1 VAFNI
6 NQIMIFFNVFCALCD
21 NIHLRSLYTVLQ
33 FDWLP
38 IVEKKIFWYHMA
50 VNEHER
56 LSNIT
61 HEHKLSEKI
70 KGTKFWL
77 LLYIWQYGLQQW
89 AYMIDWLVGV

>member
-1 VAFNI
+1 
-6 NQIMIFFNVFCALCD
+6 MD
-21 NIHLRSLYTVLQ
+21 
-33 FDWLP
+33 
-38 IVEKKIFWYHMA
+38 

-61 HEHKLSEKI
+61 CRHKLSEKI

>member
-1 VAFNI
+1 
-6 NQIMIFFNVFCALCD
+6 
-21 NIHLRSLYTVLQ
+21 
-33 FDWLP
+33 
-38 IVEKKIFWYHMA
+38 MA

-89 AYMIDWLVGV
+89 AYMIDWLIGWCLMSTLAIFQLYRGVTKFIINLDTYKTIRNKR